1 MEIEV
6 KSLWAATQVSIK
18 NVEKEEEG
26 SAIQHAERVTTSVI
40 RQVQVYP
47 LSKRHDQFA

>member
-6 KSLWAATQVSIK
+6 KSLWAATQVPIK

-26 SAIQHAERVTTSVI
+26 SAIQHAEREVSLRGCTASLWPW
-40 RQVQVYP
+40 RKVQ
-47 LSKRHDQFA
+47 SKQS